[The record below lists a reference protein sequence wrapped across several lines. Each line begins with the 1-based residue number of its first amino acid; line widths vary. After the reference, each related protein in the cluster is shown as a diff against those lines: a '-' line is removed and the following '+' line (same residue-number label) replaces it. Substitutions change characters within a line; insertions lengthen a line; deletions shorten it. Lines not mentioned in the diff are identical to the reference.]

1 MLLIKSMADKENKL
15 KPNTSSL
22 EISTFSDQIPAN
34 NYSLSSIFDMPTCET
49 EKGSSLSLIETM
61 FSSHPI
67 TTPSTFDLLQPPPPA
82 VPLLVPSQIVN
93 KIPSSEIVN
102 TPNSSSISSSSTE
115 AAANDDQLQPN
126 TQTVDDDDQHKNK
139 KQLKPKKKNQKRQRE
154 PRFAFM
160 TKSEVDHLDDG
171 FRWRK
176 YGQKAV
182 KNSPFPRSYYRCTTA
197 TCGVKKRVERS
208 SEDTSIVVTTYEG
221 IHTHP
226 CPITPRSCIGILSET
241 TAYGGSIGGLG
252 GNGGGSSL
260 FIPQFHYQ
268 ALQQQPTYFQTPTL
282 PMNFISTCDSSLYSS
297 QERRFSP
304 STSSSSSL
312 ARDHGLLQDMVPSQ
326 MRRDPKQEVAFSLS
340 TLSMKSQS

>member
-1 MLLIKSMADKENKL
+1 MADKENKL
-15 KPNTSSL
+15 KPDTSSL
-22 EISTFSDQIPAN
+22 EISTFSDQIPAST
-34 NYSLSSIFDMPTCET
+34 YSLFDMPTCET
-49 EKGSSLSLIETM
+49 EKGSSLSLM

-67 TTPSTFDLLQPPPPA
+67 TTPSIFDLLQPPPPPP
-82 VPLLVPSQIVN
+82 VPLLVPSQLKIVN

-115 AAANDDQLQPN
+115 AAANDDQLQA
-126 TQTVDDDDQHKNK
+126 TTKTVDDDDEHKNK

-226 CPITPRSCIGILSET
+226 CPITPRTSIGILPEA
-241 TAYGGSIGGLG
+241 TAYGGSIGG
-252 GNGGGSSL
+252 GGGSSSL

-268 ALQQQPTYFQTPTL
+268 ASQQQQQTYFQTPTL
-282 PMNFISTCDSSLYSS
+282 PINFISTSDSSLYSS

-326 MRRDPKQEVAFSLS
+326 MRRDPKEE
-340 TLSMKSQS
+340 

>member
-15 KPNTSSL
+15 KPDTSSI
-22 EISTFSDQIPAN
+22 EISTFSDQIPASS
-34 NYSLSSIFDMPTCET
+34 YSLFDMPT
-49 EKGSSLSLIETM
+49 EKGSSLSLM
-61 FSSHPI
+61 FSSYPI
-67 TTPSTFDLLQPPPPA
+67 TTSSIFDLLQPPPPPPPA
-82 VPLLVPSQIVN
+82 LPSQIVN
-93 KIPSSEIVN
+93 KTPSSEIVN
-102 TPNSSSISSSSTE
+102 TPNSSSSTE
-115 AAANDDQLQPN
+115 AAANDDQLQPT
-126 TQTVDDDDQHKNK
+126 TQRVDDDDQHKNK
-139 KQLKPKKKNQKRQRE
+139 KQLKPKKKKQKRERE

-226 CPITPRSCIGILSET
+226 CPITPRSSIGILSET
-241 TAYGGSIGGLG
+241 TAYGGSIGGG
-252 GNGGGSSL
+252 GGGSSL

-268 ALQQQPTYFQTPTL
+268 QPTYFQTPTL
-282 PMNFISTCDSSLYSS
+282 PINLISTSDSSLYSS

-304 STSSSSSL
+304 STSSSSSSL

-326 MRRDPKQEVAFSLS
+326 MRRDPKQE
-340 TLSMKSQS
+340 